1 MRTLPLAVATTGALL
16 ASTLAAQATPPKPGP
31 SVQGCGMLVTADPTA
46 DGNLGGPTVYNGVV
60 YGGPIVIADTEDLF
74 ANAVDGTLRCTVSIA
89 GGTAAEAANSGTQS
103 YVVAVAQQAR
113 YDTYFP
119 GNSVSVCGTL
129 DLTNAY
135 GEHATYDLG
144 CRAPDVAPTP
154 QALCVAT
161 QFLPQPV
168 RPIVDDA
175 LGC

>member
-31 SVQGCGMLVTADPTA
+31 SVQGCGMLVTTDPTP
-46 DGNLGGPTVYNGVV
+46 DGIVGGPRVYNGVV

-74 ANAVDGTLRCTVSIA
+74 ANAVDGTLRCTVA
-89 GGTAAEAANSGTQS
+89 VTANGTPWEIGNSGPQS
-103 YVVAVAQQAR
+103 YVVALAGQAT
-113 YDTYFP
+113 YTADTTDAVF
-119 GNSVSVCGTL
+119 VCGTL

-144 CRAPDVAPTP
+144 CQSPDVLPVP
-154 QALCVAT
+154 GALCLAT

-168 RPIVDDA
+168 RPTVDDA